1 MDGYLLDTTAAS
13 VLWDQKHH
21 DHQMIRG
28 FLQGVAESPTWVSI
42 VVLGEVTYGLKTA
55 PQMDENRQA
64 EVRRKMARFPSI
76 LDVNKHTIEP
86 YSDLRAALF
95 KKYSRKDTRG
105 RLKTKWPEDLLDR
118 TSAKKLGVQ
127 ENDLWIA
134 AQAIQHNLILITS
147 DHMRRLQEVSTEL
160 DYPLQLA
167 SWK

>member
-13 VLWDQKHH
+13 VLWDRRHREHSK
-21 DHQMIRG
+21 IRG
-28 FLQGVAESPTWVSI
+28 FLQKVADAPTWISI
-42 VVLGEVTYGLKTA
+42 VVLGEIEYGLKIA
-55 PQMDENRQA
+55 PKMDEDRQG
-64 EVRRKMARFPSI
+64 EVRRQMARFLRI

-95 KKYSRKDTRG
+95 KKYSPRYKRA
-105 RLKTKWPEDLLDR
+105 RLRTTWPEDLRER
-118 TSAKKLGVQ
+118 TTAKELGIQ

-134 AQAIQHNLILITS
+134 AQAIQYNLVLITG
-147 DHMRRLQEVSTEL
+147 DHMRRLQEVSTDL